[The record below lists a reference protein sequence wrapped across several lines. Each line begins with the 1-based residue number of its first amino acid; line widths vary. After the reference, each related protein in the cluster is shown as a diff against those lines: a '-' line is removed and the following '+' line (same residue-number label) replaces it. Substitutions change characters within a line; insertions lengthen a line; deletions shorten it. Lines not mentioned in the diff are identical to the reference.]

1 METHKIEAI
10 LSAQDGMSSK
20 LNSAA
25 STAESMSK
33 KAASAG
39 EKFNGAFQDKGGR
52 WREASGRYMTMT
64 RQAEMLGT
72 SVADV
77 GRKGRFA
84 GKGLG
89 QVGVGLGTMLK
100 GAGVFAVV
108 SAGINGVKSA
118 TSGAIDRFDTLNNST
133 RSFENMGFKTKE
145 ITGTMDALKG
155 SIQGLPT
162 PLDGAIKNVQLLAA
176 STGNLGKSQE
186 VFAAMN
192 NAILGFG
199 GTTDQVQNTVT
210 QLSQALSN
218 GKVDAETWNSMINGG
233 MGPTLNAL
241 AKTFNMTTG
250 EMKAALSDGTISVEQ
265 FQDSLIQLNEKGGG
279 GLKPL
284 SKIAQDAMGGVKTGI
299 SNAKTAVV
307 RGLTTVITAINDNLK
322 KMNLGSIG
330 EIIGKI
336 GSSFEG
342 AMTKF
347 AKYIPAIMETIGNFV
362 SFFQKHSDILI
373 PIISGIASAFVAFG
387 AINSV
392 ISIVL
397 GVLPMLASAFAF
409 IISPIGLI
417 VIAIGVL
424 VAVGVWLYKNW
435 STIGPMLSGIWQA
448 FKDKTVAI
456 FNSVVD
462 FFKKWGPM
470 MLIGL
475 GGPVVWIVALIVK
488 NWDKIKAFTI
498 SIWNA
503 IKGFF
508 VGLWEGIKNIF
519 SSVVTAIAN
528 FLSTRW
534 NNIKTNI
541 TSVWGA
547 ISGFFSKTWDKL
559 VGFFQ
564 SGVDRVKGWID
575 KLLGVFNKIK
585 EFSLADAG
593 RAIIDGFVNGLKA
606 AWEAGKKFVSGI
618 GDWIKDHKGP
628 ISYDKKLLIENGQ
641 SIMFGLDKG
650 LQGGFGDVMGNVNGM
665 AKSISGSFTAD
676 DNQANK
682 TAVTPLDLSVKIGK
696 QDFKYFVED
705 ISQQMG
711 GDAQINR
718 QF

>member
-10 LSAQDGMSSK
+10 LSADDRNFSSGMSR
-20 LNSAA
+20 
-25 STAESMSK
+25 AE
-33 KAASAG
+33 KAAGAVG
-39 EKFNGAFQDKGGR
+39 NGADK
-52 WREASGRYMTMT
+52 
-64 RQAEMLGT
+64 
-72 SVADV
+72 
-77 GRKGRFA
+77 A
-84 GKGLG
+84 GKATGKM
-89 QVGVGLGTMLK
+89 GVGLGTMLK
-100 GAGVFAVV
+100 GAGVFAIV
-108 SAGINGVKSA
+108 SAGINGVKGA

-145 ITGTMDALKG
+145 ISGTMDALKG

-199 GTTDQVQNTVT
+199 GTTEQVQNSVT

-218 GKVDAETWNSMINGG
+218 GKVDAETWNSMIDGG

-284 SKIAQDAMGGVKTGI
+284 SKIAQDAMGGIKTGI

-307 RGLTTVITAINDNLK
+307 RGLATVITAINDNLQ

-342 AMTKF
+342 AMTTF
-347 AKYIPAIMETIGNFV
+347 AAYIPVLMDKIGTFV
-362 SFFQKHSDILI
+362 SFFKAHSETLI
-373 PIISGIASAFVAFG
+373 PIIKVVVATLLTFGTLVSVIRAVQNAIVAFNLVMTVMTG
-387 AINSV
+387 
-392 ISIVL
+392 
-397 GVLPMLASAFAF
+397 
-409 IISPIGLI
+409 PIGA
-417 VIAIGVL
+417 VILAIGVL
-424 VAVGVWLYKNW
+424 VAIGMYLYNNW
-435 STIGPMLSGIWQA
+435 SSIGPLLSGIWQT
-448 FKDKTVAI
+448 FKDTTVAI
-456 FNSVVD
+456 FNSVVE
-462 FFKKWGPM
+462 FFKRWGPM
-470 MLIGL
+470 MLIAL
-475 GGPVVWIVALIVK
+475 GGPVAWIVALIVK
-488 NWDKIKAFTI
+488 NWDKIKAFTVA
-498 SIWNA
+498 IWD
-503 IKGFF
+503 
-508 VGLWEGIKNIF
+508 GIKNYYSTVWNGIKSIF
-519 SSVVTAIAN
+519 TTVIDFIVRFVSSQFNAAVGLVKSI
-528 FLSTRW
+528 
-534 NNIKTNI
+534 
-541 TSVWGA
+541 WGG
-547 ISGFFSKTWDKL
+547 ISGFFSGMWDKVVSL
-559 VGFFQ
+559 FQ
-564 SGVDRVKGWID
+564 GGVNNVKGWID

-676 DNQANK
+676 ANQANR

-711 GDAQINR
+711 GDAQINE

>member
-10 LSAQDGMSSK
+10 LSADDRNFSSGMSR
-20 LNSAA
+20 
-25 STAESMSK
+25 AE
-33 KAASAG
+33 KAAGAVG
-39 EKFNGAFQDKGGR
+39 NGADK
-52 WREASGRYMTMT
+52 
-64 RQAEMLGT
+64 
-72 SVADV
+72 
-77 GRKGRFA
+77 A
-84 GKGLG
+84 GKATGRMGL
-89 QVGVGLGTMLK
+89 GLGTMLK
-100 GAGVFAVV
+100 GAGVFAIV
-108 SAGINGVKSA
+108 SAGINGVKGA

-199 GTTDQVQNTVT
+199 GTTEQVQNSVT

-218 GKVDAETWNSMINGG
+218 GKVDAETWNSMIDGG

-241 AKTFNMTTG
+241 AKTFDMTTG
-250 EMKAALSDGTISVEQ
+250 EMKASLSDGTISVEQ

-284 SKIAQDAMGGVKTGI
+284 SKIAQDAMGGIKTGI

-307 RGLTTVITAINDNLK
+307 RGLATVITAINDNLQ

-330 EIIGKI
+330 EIIGKV

-342 AMTKF
+342 AMKTF
-347 AKYIPAIMETIGNFV
+347 AAYIPVLMGKIGAFV
-362 SFFQKHSDILI
+362 SFFKAHSETLI
-373 PIISGIASAFVAFG
+373 PIIKVVVATLLTFGTLVSVIRAVQNAIVAFNLVMTVMTGPVG
-387 AINSV
+387 AV
-392 ISIVL
+392 IL
-397 GVLPMLASAFAF
+397 
-409 IISPIGLI
+409 
-417 VIAIGVL
+417 AIGAL
-424 VAVGVWLYKNW
+424 VAIGMFLYNNW
-435 STIGPMLSGIWQA
+435 SSIGPLLSGIWQT
-448 FKDKTVAI
+448 FKDTTVAI
-456 FNSVVD
+456 FNSVVE

-470 MLIGL
+470 MLIAL

-488 NWDKIKAFTI
+488 NWEKIKAFTVA
-498 SIWNA
+498 IWD
-503 IKGFF
+503 
-508 VGLWEGIKNIF
+508 GIKNYYSTVWNGIKSIF
-519 SSVVTAIAN
+519 TTVIDFIVRFVSSQFHAAVDLVKSI
-528 FLSTRW
+528 
-534 NNIKTNI
+534 
-541 TSVWGA
+541 WGG
-547 ISGFFSKTWDKL
+547 ISGFFSGMWDKV
-559 VGFFQ
+559 VGLFQ
-564 SGVDRVKGWID
+564 GGVNNVKGWID

-641 SIMFGLDKG
+641 SIMFGLDRG

-676 DNQANK
+676 ANQANR

>member
-10 LSAQDGMSSK
+10 LSADDRNFSSGMSR
-20 LNSAA
+20 
-25 STAESMSK
+25 AE
-33 KAASAG
+33 KAAGAVG
-39 EKFNGAFQDKGGR
+39 NGADK
-52 WREASGRYMTMT
+52 
-64 RQAEMLGT
+64 
-72 SVADV
+72 
-77 GRKGRFA
+77 A
-84 GKGLG
+84 GKATGKM
-89 QVGVGLGTMLK
+89 GVGLGTMLK
-100 GAGVFAVV
+100 GAGVFAIV
-108 SAGINGVKSA
+108 SAGINGVKGA

-284 SKIAQDAMGGVKTGI
+284 SKIAQDAMGGIKTGI

-307 RGLTTVITAINDNLK
+307 RGLATVITAINDNLQ

-330 EIIGKI
+330 EIIGKV

-342 AMTKF
+342 AMTTV
-347 AKYIPAIMETIGNFV
+347 AKYIPAIMAAIGGLV
-362 SFFQKHSDILI
+362 SFFSDNKEILI
-373 PIISGIASAFVAFG
+373 PIITGIATAFLLWGAVTSVITMVTGAIAAFGVVLAFVT
-387 AINSV
+387 
-392 ISIVL
+392 
-397 GVLPMLASAFAF
+397 
-409 IISPIGLI
+409 SPIGLI
-417 VIAIGVL
+417 VLAVAALIAIV
-424 VAVGVWLYKNW
+424 VALWRNW
-435 STIGPMLSGIWQA
+435 EAVTG
-448 FKDKTVAI
+448 
-456 FNSVVD
+456 
-462 FFKKWGPM
+462 FFKKWGST
-470 MLIGL
+470 MLVIV
-475 GGPVVWIVALIVK
+475 GGPIAWITALIVK
-488 NWDKIKAFTI
+488 NWDKIKAVTVA
-498 SIWNA
+498 IWD
-503 IKGFF
+503 
-508 VGLWEGIKNIF
+508 GIKNYY
-519 SSVVTAIAN
+519 
-528 FLSTRW
+528 STVW
-534 NNIKTNI
+534 NGIKTIFTTVIDFIVRFVSSQFNAAVGLVKSI
-541 TSVWGA
+541 WGG
-547 ISGFFSKTWDKL
+547 ISGFFSGMWDKV
-559 VGFFQ
+559 VGLFQ
-564 SGVDRVKGWID
+564 GGVNNVKGWID

-711 GDAQINR
+711 GDAQINK

>member
-10 LSAQDGMSSK
+10 LSADDRNFSSGMSR
-20 LNSAA
+20 
-25 STAESMSK
+25 AE
-33 KAASAG
+33 KAAGAVG
-39 EKFNGAFQDKGGR
+39 NGADK
-52 WREASGRYMTMT
+52 
-64 RQAEMLGT
+64 
-72 SVADV
+72 
-77 GRKGRFA
+77 A
-84 GKGLG
+84 GKATGKM
-89 QVGVGLGTMLK
+89 GVGLGTMLK
-100 GAGVFAVV
+100 GAGVFAIV
-108 SAGINGVKSA
+108 SAGINGVKGA

-176 STGNLGKSQE
+176 STGDLGKSQE

-241 AKTFNMTTG
+241 AKTFKMTTG

-284 SKIAQDAMGGVKTGI
+284 AKIAQDAMGGIKTGV

-307 RGLTTVITAINDNLK
+307 RGLTTVITAINDNLQ

-342 AMTKF
+342 AMTTV
-347 AKYIPAIMETIGNFV
+347 AKYIPAIMAAIGGLV
-362 SFFQKHSDILI
+362 SFFSDNKEILI
-373 PIISGIASAFVAFG
+373 PIITGIATAFLLWGAVTSVITMVTGAIAAFG
-387 AINSV
+387 A
-392 ISIVL
+392 VL
-397 GVLPMLASAFAF
+397 AFVT
-409 IISPIGLI
+409 SPIGII
-417 VIAIGVL
+417 VLAVAALIAIV
-424 VAVGVWLYKNW
+424 VALWRNW
-435 STIGPMLSGIWQA
+435 A
-448 FKDKTVAI
+448 TVTE
-456 FNSVVD
+456 
-462 FFKKWGPM
+462 FFKKWGSTILVIM
-470 MLIGL
+470 
-475 GGPVVWIVALIVK
+475 GGPIAWITALIIK

-498 SIWNA
+498 AIWDAIKNYYSTVLNGIKSIFTTVINFIVRFFVSQFKAAVDLVKSIW
-503 IKGFF
+503 G
-508 VGLWEGIKNIF
+508 G
-519 SSVVTAIAN
+519 
-528 FLSTRW
+528 
-534 NNIKTNI
+534 
-541 TSVWGA
+541 
-547 ISGFFSKTWDKL
+547 ISGFFSGMWDKVVSL
-559 VGFFQ
+559 FQ
-564 SGVDRVKGWID
+564 GGVDRVKGWID

-585 EFSLADAG
+585 EFSLVDAG
-593 RAIIDGFVNGLKA
+593 KAIIDGFVNGLKA
-606 AWEAGKKFVSGI
+606 AWEKGKKFVSGI

-665 AKSISGSFTAD
+665 ARSISGSFTAD
-676 DNQANK
+676 SNQTNK
-682 TAVTPLDLSVKIGK
+682 TSAAPLNISVQLGK
-696 QDFKYFVED
+696 QNFNAFVED
-705 ISQQMG
+705 ISGAMG
-711 GDAQINR
+711 SEASINLN
-718 QF
+718 F

>member
-10 LSAQDGMSSK
+10 LSADDRNFSSGMSR
-20 LNSAA
+20 
-25 STAESMSK
+25 AE
-33 KAASAG
+33 KAAGAVG
-39 EKFNGAFQDKGGR
+39 NGADK
-52 WREASGRYMTMT
+52 
-64 RQAEMLGT
+64 
-72 SVADV
+72 
-77 GRKGRFA
+77 A
-84 GKGLG
+84 GKATGRM
-89 QVGVGLGTMLK
+89 GVGLGTMLK
-100 GAGVFAVV
+100 GAGVFAIV
-108 SAGINGVKSA
+108 SAGINGVKGA

-241 AKTFNMTTG
+241 AKTFDMTTG

-284 SKIAQDAMGGVKTGI
+284 SKIAQDAMGGIKTGI

-307 RGLTTVITAINDNLK
+307 RGLATVITAINDNLQ

-342 AMTKF
+342 AMTTF
-347 AKYIPAIMETIGNFV
+347 AAYIPVLMGKIGAFV
-362 SFFQKHSDILI
+362 SFFKAHSETII
-373 PIISGIASAFVAFG
+373 PIIKVVVATLLTFGTLVSVIRAVQNAIVAFNLVMTVMTG
-387 AINSV
+387 
-392 ISIVL
+392 
-397 GVLPMLASAFAF
+397 
-409 IISPIGLI
+409 PIGA
-417 VIAIGVL
+417 VILAIGVL
-424 VAVGVWLYKNW
+424 VAIGMYLYNNW
-435 STIGPMLSGIWQA
+435 SSIGPLLSGIWQT
-448 FKDKTVAI
+448 FKDTTVAI
-456 FNSVVD
+456 FNSVVE

-470 MLIGL
+470 MLIAL

-488 NWDKIKAFTI
+488 NWDKIKAVTSTVWNGIKDFFI
-498 SIWNA
+498 GLWDGIKSIFSNVLNWVVRFVSSQFYAAVGLVKSIW
-503 IKGFF
+503 G
-508 VGLWEGIKNIF
+508 G
-519 SSVVTAIAN
+519 
-528 FLSTRW
+528 
-534 NNIKTNI
+534 
-541 TSVWGA
+541 
-547 ISGFFSKTWDKL
+547 ISGFFSGMWDKV
-559 VGFFQ
+559 VGLFQ
-564 SGVDRVKGWID
+564 GGVNNVKGWID

-665 AKSISGSFTAD
+665 AKSIGSSFTAD
-676 DNQANK
+676 ANQANK

-711 GDAQINR
+711 GDAQINK

>member
-10 LSAQDGMSSK
+10 LSADDRNFSSGMSR
-20 LNSAA
+20 
-25 STAESMSK
+25 AE
-33 KAASAG
+33 KAAGAVG
-39 EKFNGAFQDKGGR
+39 NGADK
-52 WREASGRYMTMT
+52 
-64 RQAEMLGT
+64 
-72 SVADV
+72 
-77 GRKGRFA
+77 A
-84 GKGLG
+84 GKATGKM
-89 QVGVGLGTMLK
+89 GVGLGTMLK
-100 GAGVFAVV
+100 GAGVFAIV

-241 AKTFNMTTG
+241 AKTFDMTTG

-284 SKIAQDAMGGVKTGI
+284 SKIAQDAMGGIKTGI

-307 RGLTTVITAINDNLK
+307 RGLATVITAINDNLQ

-330 EIIGKI
+330 EIIGKV

-342 AMTKF
+342 AMKKF
-347 AKYIPAIMETIGNFV
+347 AAYIPALMGKIGAFV
-362 SFFQKHSDILI
+362 SFFKAHSETLI
-373 PIISGIASAFVAFG
+373 PIIKVVVATLLTFGTLVSVIRAVQNAIVAFNLVMTVMTG
-387 AINSV
+387 
-392 ISIVL
+392 
-397 GVLPMLASAFAF
+397 
-409 IISPIGLI
+409 PIGA
-417 VIAIGVL
+417 VILAIGVL
-424 VAVGVWLYKNW
+424 VAAGMYLYNNW
-435 STIGPMLSGIWQA
+435 SSIGPVLSGIWQT
-448 FKDKTVAI
+448 FKDTTVAI
-456 FNSVVD
+456 FNSVVE

-470 MLIGL
+470 MLIAL

-488 NWDKIKAFTI
+488 NWDKIKAFTVA
-498 SIWNA
+498 IWD
-503 IKGFF
+503 
-508 VGLWEGIKNIF
+508 GIKNYY
-519 SSVVTAIAN
+519 
-528 FLSTRW
+528 STVW
-534 NNIKTNI
+534 NGIKTIFTTVIDFIVRFVSSQFNAAI
-541 TSVWGA
+541 DLVKSIWGG
-547 ISGFFSKTWDKL
+547 ISGFFSGMWDKV
-559 VGFFQ
+559 VGLFQ
-564 SGVDRVKGWID
+564 DGVDNVKGWID

-593 RAIIDGFVNGLKA
+593 KAIIDGFVNGLKA
-606 AWEAGKKFVSGI
+606 AWEAGKKFVKGI
-618 GDWIKDHKGP
+618 GNWIKDHKGP
-628 ISYDKKLLIENGQ
+628 ISYDKKLLIDNGQ

-676 DNQANK
+676 ANQANK

-711 GDAQINR
+711 GDAQINK

>member
-10 LSAQDGMSSK
+10 LSADDRNFSSGMSR
-20 LNSAA
+20 
-25 STAESMSK
+25 AE
-33 KAASAG
+33 KAAGAVG
-39 EKFNGAFQDKGGR
+39 NGADK
-52 WREASGRYMTMT
+52 
-64 RQAEMLGT
+64 
-72 SVADV
+72 
-77 GRKGRFA
+77 A
-84 GKGLG
+84 GKATGKMG
-89 QVGVGLGTMLK
+89 IGLGTMLK

-108 SAGINGVKSA
+108 SAGINGVKGA

-176 STGNLGKSQE
+176 STGDLGKSQE

-241 AKTFNMTTG
+241 AKTFKMTTG

-284 SKIAQDAMGGVKTGI
+284 AKIAQDAMGGIKTGV

-307 RGLTTVITAINDNLK
+307 RGLTTVITAINDNLQ

-336 GSSFEG
+336 GSAAEKALTSL
-342 AMTKF
+342 AT
-347 AKYIPAIMETIGNFV
+347 YIPVIMTAIGTFV
-362 SFFQKHSDILI
+362 SFFQKHSDVLI
-373 PIISGIASAFVAFG
+373 PIITGVAAAFLALGIINTVLSIATGAVALFGATIAFVT
-387 AINSV
+387 
-392 ISIVL
+392 
-397 GVLPMLASAFAF
+397 
-409 IISPIGLI
+409 SPIGI
-417 VIAIGVL
+417 VVLAIAALVAIGMY
-424 VAVGVWLYKNW
+424 LYRNW
-435 STIGPMLSGIWQA
+435 SSIGPLLSGIWQI
-448 FKDKTVAI
+448 FKDKTIEI
-456 FNSVVD
+456 FNSVIE
-462 FFKKWGPM
+462 FFKKWGPT
-470 MLIGL
+470 MLIAL

-488 NWDKIKAFTI
+488 NWEKIKAFTI
-498 SIWNA
+498 TIWDA
-503 IKGFF
+503 IKTYYSTVWNGIKSIFTTVINFIVRFF
-508 VGLWEGIKNIF
+508 VSQFKAAVDLM
-519 SSVVTAIAN
+519 
-528 FLSTRW
+528 
-534 NNIKTNI
+534 KTI
-541 TSVWGA
+541 WGGV
-547 ISGFFSKTWDKL
+547 SGFFKGMWDKVVSL
-559 VGFFQ
+559 FQ
-564 SGVDRVKGWID
+564 GGVNNVRGWID
-575 KLLGVFNKIK
+575 KLLGVFDKIK
-585 EFSLADAG
+585 NFSLADAG
-593 RAIIDGFVNGLKA
+593 KAIIDGFVNGLKA
-606 AWEAGKKFVSGI
+606 AWEKGKKFVSGI

-676 DNQANK
+676 ANQANR

-711 GDAQINR
+711 GDAQINE

>member
-1 METHKIEAI
+1 MELYNLQAT
-10 LSAQDGMSSK
+10 LSAKDAGYT
-20 LNSAA
+20 SALDKA
-25 STAESMSK
+25 S
-33 KAASAG
+33 ASAG
-39 EKFNGAFQDKGGR
+39 RFDKNANQATGGVKKM
-52 WREASGRYMTMT
+52 GI
-64 RQAEMLGT
+64 
-72 SVADV
+72 
-77 GRKGRFA
+77 
-84 GKGLG
+84 
-89 QVGVGLGTMLK
+89 GLGTMLK
-100 GAGVFAVV
+100 GAGVFAVM
-108 SAGINGVKSA
+108 SAGINGVKGA
-118 TSGAIDRFDTLNNST
+118 MSGAVDRFDTLNNST

-199 GTTDQVQNTVT
+199 GTTEQVQNSVT

-218 GKVDAETWNSMINGG
+218 GKVDAETWNSMMDGG

-241 AKTFNMTTG
+241 AETFDMTTG

-265 FQDSLIQLNEKGGG
+265 FQDSLIQLNKKGGG

-284 SKIAQDAMGGVKTGI
+284 SKIAQDAMGGIKTGI
-299 SNAKTAVV
+299 ANAKTAVI
-307 RGLTTVITAINDNLK
+307 RGMTTVITAINDNLQ

-330 EIIGKI
+330 EIIGKV

-342 AMTKF
+342 AMKKF
-347 AKYIPAIMETIGNFV
+347 AAYIPALMDKIGTFV
-362 SFFQKHSDILI
+362 SFFKAHSETLI
-373 PIISGIASAFVAFG
+373 PIIKVVVATLLTFGTLVSVIRAVQNAIVAFNLVMTVMTGPVG
-387 AINSV
+387 AV
-392 ISIVL
+392 IL
-397 GVLPMLASAFAF
+397 
-409 IISPIGLI
+409 
-417 VIAIGVL
+417 AIGAL
-424 VAVGVWLYKNW
+424 VAIGMYLYNNW
-435 STIGPMLSGIWQA
+435 SSIGPVLSGIWQT
-448 FKDKTVAI
+448 FKDTTVAI
-456 FNSVVD
+456 FNSVVE

-470 MLIGL
+470 MLIAL

-488 NWDKIKAFTI
+488 NWDKIKAFTVA
-498 SIWNA
+498 IWNG
-503 IKGFF
+503 IKDFF
-508 VGLWEGIKNIF
+508 VGLWDGIKSIF
-519 SSVVTAIAN
+519 SSVLNWVVSFLDSQWTAAID
-528 FLSTRW
+528 LVKS
-534 NNIKTNI
+534 I
-541 TSVWGA
+541 WGG
-547 ISGFFSKTWDKL
+547 ISGFFSGMWDKV
-559 VGFFQ
+559 VGLFQ
-564 SGVDRVKGWID
+564 GGVDNVKGWID

-665 AKSISGSFTAD
+665 ASNIKGSFTAD
-676 DNQANK
+676 DKQANR

>member
-10 LSAQDGMSSK
+10 LSADDRNFSSGMSR
-20 LNSAA
+20 
-25 STAESMSK
+25 AE
-33 KAASAG
+33 KAAGAVG
-39 EKFNGAFQDKGGR
+39 NGADK
-52 WREASGRYMTMT
+52 
-64 RQAEMLGT
+64 
-72 SVADV
+72 
-77 GRKGRFA
+77 A
-84 GKGLG
+84 GKATGRMGL
-89 QVGVGLGTMLK
+89 GLGTMLK
-100 GAGVFAVV
+100 GAGVFAIV
-108 SAGINGVKSA
+108 SAGINGVKGA

-199 GTTDQVQNTVT
+199 GTTEQVQNSVT

-218 GKVDAETWNSMINGG
+218 GKVDAETWNSMIDGG

-241 AKTFNMTTG
+241 AKTFDMTTG
-250 EMKAALSDGTISVEQ
+250 EMKASLSDGTISVEQ

-284 SKIAQDAMGGVKTGI
+284 SKIAQDAMGGIKTGI

-307 RGLTTVITAINDNLK
+307 RGLATVITAINDNLQ

-330 EIIGKI
+330 EIIGKV

-342 AMTKF
+342 AMKTF
-347 AKYIPAIMETIGNFV
+347 AAYIPVLMGKIGAFV
-362 SFFQKHSDILI
+362 SFFKAHSETLI
-373 PIISGIASAFVAFG
+373 PIIKVVVATLLTFGTLVSVIRAVQNAIVAFNLVMTVMTGPVG
-387 AINSV
+387 AV
-392 ISIVL
+392 IL
-397 GVLPMLASAFAF
+397 
-409 IISPIGLI
+409 
-417 VIAIGVL
+417 AIGAL
-424 VAVGVWLYKNW
+424 VAIGMFLYNNW
-435 STIGPMLSGIWQA
+435 SSIGPLLSGIWQTL
-448 FKDKTVAI
+448 KDTTVAI
-456 FNSVVD
+456 FNSVVE

-470 MLIGL
+470 MLIAL

-488 NWDKIKAFTI
+488 NWEKIKAFTVA
-498 SIWNA
+498 IWD
-503 IKGFF
+503 
-508 VGLWEGIKNIF
+508 GIKNYYSTVWNGIKSIF
-519 SSVVTAIAN
+519 TTVIDFIVRFVSSQFHAAVDLVKSI
-528 FLSTRW
+528 
-534 NNIKTNI
+534 
-541 TSVWGA
+541 WGG
-547 ISGFFSKTWDKL
+547 ISGFFSGMWDKV
-559 VGFFQ
+559 VGLFQ
-564 SGVDRVKGWID
+564 GGVNNVKGWID

-641 SIMFGLDKG
+641 SIMFGLDRG

-676 DNQANK
+676 ANQANR

-711 GDAQINR
+711 GDAQINK

>member
-10 LSAQDGMSSK
+10 LSADDRNFSSGMSR
-20 LNSAA
+20 
-25 STAESMSK
+25 AE
-33 KAASAG
+33 KAAGAVG
-39 EKFNGAFQDKGGR
+39 NGADK
-52 WREASGRYMTMT
+52 
-64 RQAEMLGT
+64 
-72 SVADV
+72 
-77 GRKGRFA
+77 A
-84 GKGLG
+84 GKATGKM
-89 QVGVGLGTMLK
+89 GVGLGTMLK

-108 SAGINGVKSA
+108 SAGINGVKGA

-176 STGNLGKSQE
+176 STGDLGKSQE

-241 AKTFNMTTG
+241 AKTFDMTTG

-284 SKIAQDAMGGVKTGI
+284 AKIAQDAMGGIKTGI

-307 RGLTTVITAINDNLK
+307 RGLTTVITAINDNLQ

-342 AMTKF
+342 AMKTV
-347 AKYIPAIMETIGNFV
+347 AKYIPAIMTAIGALV
-362 SFFQKHSDILI
+362 SFFVDNKEILI
-373 PIISGIASAFVAFG
+373 PIITGIATAFLLWGAVTSVITMVTGAIAAFG
-387 AINSV
+387 A
-392 ISIVL
+392 VL
-397 GVLPMLASAFAF
+397 AFVT
-409 IISPIGLI
+409 SPIGII
-417 VIAIGVL
+417 VLAVAALIAIV
-424 VAVGVWLYKNW
+424 VALWRNW
-435 STIGPMLSGIWQA
+435 A
-448 FKDKTVAI
+448 TVTE
-456 FNSVVD
+456 
-462 FFKKWGPM
+462 FFKKWGSTILVIM
-470 MLIGL
+470 
-475 GGPVVWIVALIVK
+475 GGPIVWITALIVK
-488 NWDKIKAFTI
+488 NWDKIKSVTSTVWNGIKDFFIGLWDSIKSIFSNVLNWVVRFLDSQWTAAVELVK
-498 SIWNA
+498 SIW
-503 IKGFF
+503 G
-508 VGLWEGIKNIF
+508 G
-519 SSVVTAIAN
+519 
-528 FLSTRW
+528 
-534 NNIKTNI
+534 
-541 TSVWGA
+541 
-547 ISGFFSKTWDKL
+547 ISGFFKGMWDKVVSL
-559 VGFFQ
+559 FQ
-564 SGVDRVKGWID
+564 GGVNTVKGWID
-575 KLLGVFNKIK
+575 KLLGVFDKIK
-585 EFSLADAG
+585 NFSLADAG
-593 RAIIDGFVNGLKA
+593 KAIIDGFVNGLKA
-606 AWEAGKKFVSGI
+606 AWEKGKKFVSGI

-665 AKSISGSFTAD
+665 SKSISSSFTAD
-676 DNQANK
+676 ANQANR

-711 GDAQINR
+711 GDAQINE